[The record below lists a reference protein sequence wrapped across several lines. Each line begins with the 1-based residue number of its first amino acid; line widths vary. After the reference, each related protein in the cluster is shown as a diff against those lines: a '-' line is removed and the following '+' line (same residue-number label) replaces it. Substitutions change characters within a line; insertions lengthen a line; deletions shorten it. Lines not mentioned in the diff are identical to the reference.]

1 MNQIEKV
8 SEITYK
14 DIADYIRLG
23 ELDDND
29 INFINTTIKIAK
41 DYICKYTGRTEEEID
56 RYPNMVIVVF
66 VLCQD
71 MFDNR
76 ALYVDNSNLNNVVET
91 ILGMY
96 SVNLL

>member
-1 MNQIEKV
+1 MKKIEKV
-8 SEITYK
+8 SEITYQ
-14 DIADYIRLG
+14 DIADYIRLS
-23 ELDDND
+23 ELDDDD
-29 INFINTTIKIAK
+29 INFIDTTINIAK

-56 RYPNMVIVVF
+56 NYPNMVIVVF